1 MRSRNNGP
9 SRAHSGAL
17 YISRQPPFQRLGA
30 GSRCE
35 DVFYSKA
42 VVKRS
47 RGERDAVPDI
57 MMEMASQIFFSS
69 SPLPKISSVPA
80 FPVSAP
86 DFFPSPEFSLAKRS
100 GNLYFCGLYATTITM
115 FASVIIASVSV
126 TFTGHKS
133 LCFWRL
139 PCSNIDEQVF

>member
-30 GSRCE
+30 SSRCE
-35 DVFYSKA
+35 DVFNSIA
-42 VVKRS
+42 EGE

-69 SPLPKISSVPA
+69 SSLPNLVRA
-80 FPVSAP
+80 RFPGFGSRL
-86 DFFPSPEFSLAKRS
+86 FFPSLEFS
-100 GNLYFCGLYATTITM
+100 
-115 FASVIIASVSV
+115 
-126 TFTGHKS
+126 
-133 LCFWRL
+133 
-139 PCSNIDEQVF
+139 P